1 MTVRPILHHGNAA
14 DVLPLRVSARSVDM
28 VYLDP
33 PFLTQRAWS
42 GPAGSFSDTWSW
54 GEAAQQDLEAFDQS
68 RRGSSDVLRS
78 LFGSQPPAL
87 AFAAAMGRL
96 IGACHRTLRPTGTL
110 WLHCDDHAAHIF
122 RLLCDIV
129 FGPARFWGTAI
140 WHRSAG
146 ANHTTRSFVRVH
158 DTILVYLRTGAALH
172 RLREKAGGTPMTCDG
187 VDGRRLDV
195 FFDDRLGRS
204 STERTG
210 YPTQKPVAL
219 LSRMIAI
226 ASMPGDTVL
235 DACCGSG
242 TTLLAADNMGRKAIG
257 VDRSADAI
265 RVARSRFSTPSTF
278 QPDLFGEVM
287 A

>member
-1 MTVRPILHHGNAA
+1 
-14 DVLPLRVSARSVDM
+14 
-28 VYLDP
+28 
-33 PFLTQRAWS
+33 
-42 GPAGSFSDTWSW
+42 
-54 GEAAQQDLEAFDQS
+54 
-68 RRGSSDVLRS
+68 
-78 LFGSQPPAL
+78 
-87 AFAAAMGRL
+87 
-96 IGACHRTLRPTGTL
+96 
-110 WLHCDDHAAHIF
+110 
-122 RLLCDIV
+122 
-129 FGPARFWGTAI
+129 
-140 WHRSAG
+140 
-146 ANHTTRSFVRVH
+146 
-158 DTILVYLRTGAALH
+158 
-172 RLREKAGGTPMTCDG
+172 MTCDG